1 MAERLFSLKVK
12 ASKNNLKRTTI
23 MGLIR
28 LPHTATADDIAQALK
43 QHGHC
48 IIENLVSPEVMDRI
62 AEETHEYVYST
73 PYGGDVFLG
82 KKIQRTGALVARS
95 KTAREE
101 LITHPLML
109 AAAKKH
115 LHRSSTIQ
123 LQLTQIITVN
133 PGSPAQVLHQDQLTW
148 DFFNF
153 PDDFEP
159 QFNTLWAMTEYTEE
173 NGATRV
179 VPDSMYLG
187 ARQKFT
193 HDQTIA
199 AEMSKG
205 SVLIYTGK
213 IYHGAGTNNTDQIR
227 QAININYC
235 AGWLRQ
241 EENQYLATPPEIA
254 RTLDDELLK
263 LMGYQCAC
271 FALGYVRDFE
281 DPLDV
286 LKGKHA
292 EHTVGLNVVVDGGN
306 DVIKAYAKEVGE
318 RA

>member
-1 MAERLFSLKVK
+1 
-12 ASKNNLKRTTI
+12 

-28 LPHTATADDIAQALK
+28 LPNTATADDVAKALK
-43 QHGHC
+43 EHGHC

-62 AEETHEYVYST
+62 AEETHEHVYSS
-73 PYGGDVFLG
+73 PYGEDVFLG

-101 LITHPLML
+101 IITHPLML

-115 LHRSSTIQ
+115 LHKSSTIQ

-179 VPDSMYLG
+179 VPDSMYVG

-193 HDQTIA
+193 QDQTIP

-213 IYHGAGTNNTDQIR
+213 IYHGAGTNNTDKIR
-227 QAININYC
+227 QAINVNYC

-254 RTLDDELLK
+254 QTLDDELLK

-286 LKGKHA
+286 FRGKEERHSA
-292 EHTVGLNVVVDGGN
+292 GLNLVIDTGN
-306 DVIKAYAKEVGE
+306 DVIKEYAVEVGE
-318 RA
+318 RV

>member
-1 MAERLFSLKVK
+1 
-12 ASKNNLKRTTI
+12 

-28 LPHTATADDIAQALK
+28 LPNTATADEVAQALK
-43 QHGHC
+43 EHGHC
-48 IIENLVSPEVMDRI
+48 IIENLISPEVMDCI
-62 AEETHEYVYST
+62 AEETHEHVYSS
-73 PYGGDVFLG
+73 PYGEDVFLG

-95 KTAREE
+95 KTAREKI
-101 LITHPLML
+101 ITHPLML

-115 LHRSSTIQ
+115 LHKSSTIQ

-148 DFFNF
+148 DFFEF

-179 VPDSMYLG
+179 VPNSMYVG
-187 ARQKFT
+187 ARQKFVQE
-193 HDQTIA
+193 QTIP

-213 IYHGAGTNNTDQIR
+213 IYHGAGTNNTDKIR
-227 QAININYC
+227 QAINVNYC

-254 RTLDDELLK
+254 QTLDDELLK

-286 LKGKHA
+286 FRGKEERHSA
-292 EHTVGLNVVVDGGN
+292 GLNVTVASGN
-306 DVIKAYAKEVGE
+306 DVIKEYAKEVGE
-318 RA
+318 HV